1 VSDAAGQLL
10 LEAKPETS
18 LAGLGSHAMRAT
30 SMLMERIREANYGDL
45 SSRRVSGLLKGLM
58 FLHMKAGLDA
68 DLIRLPSSTRAYTLR
83 RSLIGPS
90 GVRKDFQQALAELR
104 TDLDDFSTDESR
116 ALMACGYQ
124 MASKAFARDLAHLK
138 LDDLPVTSSWTF
150 DALRAEITST
160 ASSTPM
166 RARLLDALRN
176 GSQSKI

>member
-1 VSDAAGQLL
+1 VRCGGNWKRD
-10 LEAKPETS
+10 
-18 LAGLGSHAMRAT
+18 
-30 SMLMERIREANYGDL
+30 YGDSYTGTQGETPDTAKEPSTDYRA
-45 SSRRVSGLLKGLM
+45 SSR
-58 FLHMKAGLDA
+58 
-68 DLIRLPSSTRAYTLR
+68 PY
-83 RSLIGPS
+83 
-90 GVRKDFQQALAELR
+90 LAELR